1 MVVSGSNGGKV
12 CGGMEGRG
20 RGGRM
25 EGMEGRR
32 RLLTG
37 LAGAGQSSPR
47 AAPPLSRRPQEA
59 PRGLSEEAQGAQ
71 EPYTPMGNQANQPKS
86 QIDLKGSSHID
97 L

>member
-1 MVVSGSNGGKV
+1 
-12 CGGMEGRG
+12 
-20 RGGRM
+20 M

-47 AAPPLSRRPQEA
+47 AAPPLSRRSQEA

-86 QIDLKGSSHID
+86 QIDLKGSSHISIYIYI
-97 L
+97 LVSISSLLSNSISKSM

>member
-1 MVVSGSNGGKV
+1 
-12 CGGMEGRG
+12 
-20 RGGRM
+20 M

-59 PRGLSEEAQGAQ
+59 FRRRPKAPRSPIHLWETKQ
-71 EPYTPMGNQANQPKS
+71 TNQKAK
-86 QIDLKGSSHID
+86 
-97 L
+97 